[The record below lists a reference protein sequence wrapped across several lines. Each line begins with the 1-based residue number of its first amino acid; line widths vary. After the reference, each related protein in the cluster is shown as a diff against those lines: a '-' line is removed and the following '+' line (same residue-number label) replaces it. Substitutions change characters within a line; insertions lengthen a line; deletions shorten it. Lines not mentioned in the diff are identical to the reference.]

1 METQLGKLFMNSA
14 QVCEVLHISPR
25 TLQNYR
31 DDGRL
36 KCYRLS
42 RKKIVYYVEE
52 VLTLLKNST
61 ASAYYKDKFGYL
73 IEKYRIR

>member
-1 METQLGKLFMNSA
+1 METQLEKLFMNSA
-14 QVCEVLHISPR
+14 QVCEVLHISSR

-42 RKKIVYYVEE
+42 RKKIVYYVED

-61 ASAYYKDKFGYL
+61 APAYYKDKFGYL